1 MSWEKVKIEDICTKV
16 TSGGTPK
23 STNAE
28 FYNPKEVPW
37 LKTGEVNYCR
47 IFDTENYISK
57 EGLARS
63 SAKLIPVNSVI
74 VAMYGQGDTA
84 GRVAINKIPLCTNQA
99 CCNLIINHD
108 IADFEYVYYAL
119 STMYDKLVSLKNG
132 GAQPNLNAGIIKAI
146 EIPFPEL
153 EKQHFIAA
161 ILSAYDNLIEN
172 NQKQIKL
179 LEEAAQRLYKEW
191 FVDLRFPGYENVK
204 VVDGVPE
211 GWRHIPIQNIISYE
225 IGGGWG
231 EEEVTEKFEKPAYV
245 IRGTDF
251 YGITHGNISDVPY
264 RYHTESNLISRI
276 LNDGDI
282 IFEVSGGSKTEGVA
296 RTVLIRE
303 ALLEMYN
310 QPVMCASFCKL
321 IRFEDIKLSQFMY
334 DTFLYLRS
342 SGKTSEF
349 DKKSASSIV
358 NYRWKD
364 FLSQQFII
372 IPSKDILQKYNSLAE
387 NYYNMI
393 ICNSKQIEKL
403 VNARDRLLPKLMNG
417 ELEG

>member
-191 FVDLRFPGYENVK
+191 FVNLRFPGYENVK

-211 GWRHIPIQNIISYE
+211 GWR
-225 IGGGWG
+225 
-231 EEEVTEKFEKPAYV
+231 
-245 IRGTDF
+245 
-251 YGITHGNISDVPY
+251 ITAI
-264 RYHTESNLISRI
+264 
-276 LNDGDI
+276 GDI
-282 IFEVSGGSKTEGVA
+282 GCQIESGSRPKGGIDSSLRNGIPSIGAENVIGLGKYNFTSDKYVSSEFYDSMKRG
-296 RTVLIRE
+296 
-303 ALLEMYN
+303 
-310 QPVMCASFCKL
+310 KL
-321 IRFEDIKLSQFMY
+321 KDRDILVYKDGAY
-334 DTFLYLRS
+334 I
-342 SGKTSEF
+342 GKTSLFQDGFPHKIASVNEHVFLLHTENENLQYYLFFTLYQHEYFLKMQKLNKNAAQPGINAKSMLSLNVLLPPLDLVQEF
-349 DKKSASSIV
+349 DMFATPIMKSIFAKAKQ
-358 NYRWKD
+358 NRK
-364 FLSQQFII
+364 
-372 IPSKDILQKYNSLAE
+372 LA
-387 NYYNMI
+387 
-393 ICNSKQIEKL
+393 Q
-403 VNARDRLLPKLMNG
+403 ARDRLLPKLMSG
-417 ELEG
+417 ELEV